1 MAKVIVPETIT
12 DAMLTASSISEPA
25 ASGEDAY
32 NPLTT
37 YSINDTVSVIAANQ
51 HDVFK
56 SLQNDNTGNT
66 PVPLPGTS
74 AYWLHLYRKTNKWNI
89 WELKTNYV
97 TSGASPVTYTITP
110 GFRFDS
116 FALGGTTADFATVRV
131 KDFSSAVIYEETKE
145 TRFRPVV
152 DEYDFF
158 FMPFY
163 DIPILIWEDIP
174 GPSTGT
180 IELELT
186 GSDPIETQFAC
197 FGTSVYLG
205 KMQYDGLDDAE
216 NFSLIQRE
224 ETGEIILLPK
234 KSIPVNEIDLL
245 VNKENLRSIR
255 TARQQLNAA
264 VGIWYGVDQDV
275 PDYYE
280 PFLMRGIYKNFP
292 INASFPNEARIKLLL
307 KGV

>member
-1 MAKVIVPETIT
+1 MAKVLIPETIT
-12 DAMLTASSISEPA
+12 DAMMTASSIAEPA

-32 NPLTT
+32 NAGTT
-37 YSINDTVSVIAANQ
+37 YAAGDTCSVIATDQ
-51 HDVFK
+51 HDVFV
-56 SLQNDNTGNT
+56 SLQDSNIGNT
-66 PVPLPGTS
+66 PVPLPGES
-74 AYWLHLYRKTNKWNI
+74 AYWLHLYRRTNKFNM

-97 TSGASPVTYTITP
+97 TSGSSPVTYTITP
-110 GFRFDS
+110 GVRFDS

-131 KDFSSAVIYEETKE
+131 KDFASNIIFEKTKE
-145 TRFRPVV
+145 TRYRPVV
-152 DEYDFF
+152 DYYDYFY
-158 FMPFY
+158 MPFY

-186 GSDPIETQFAC
+186 GNDPIDTQFAC

-205 KMQYDGLDDAE
+205 ALQYDGLDDVE
-216 NFSLIQRE
+216 NFSLIERRD
-224 ETGEIILLPK
+224 TGEIVLLPK
-234 KSIPVNEIDLL
+234 KSVPVNDIQLL
-245 VNKENLRSIR
+245 VDREYLQSIR
-255 TARQQLNAA
+255 SAREQLNAA

-280 PFLMRGIYKNFP
+280 PFLMRGLYREFK
-292 INASFPNEARIKLLL
+292 INAKPREAHVKLLL